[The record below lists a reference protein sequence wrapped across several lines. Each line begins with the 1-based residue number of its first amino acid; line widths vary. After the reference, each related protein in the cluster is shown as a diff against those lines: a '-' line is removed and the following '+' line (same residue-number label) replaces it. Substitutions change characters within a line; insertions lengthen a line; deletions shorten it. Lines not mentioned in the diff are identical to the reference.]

1 MTSNPLLHLKELGQS
16 LWLDYV
22 QRQLL
27 SSGELARMIANDG
40 LAGVTSN
47 PSIFQQAIVGHDE
60 YREDVAALIARGA
73 DVLEMYHG
81 LITRDIVLAAE
92 VLRPVYEASCA
103 RDGYV
108 SIEVSP
114 HLAYDAEGSIVEGR
128 KLWAH
133 LARPNV
139 MIKVPATR
147 AGLHAIQALV
157 AEGVNV
163 NVTLLFGIARY
174 REVLDAWMQGLE
186 QRLAADLPIHRC
198 ASVASFFVSRI
209 DTLVDQQLDRVGHTL
224 PEHKADSL
232 RGQAAIASARLAYQV
247 WRQTMSA
254 PRWRTLAAQGAM
266 PQRLLWAST
275 GTKDP
280 AYSDVKYV
288 EALIGPDTVNTLPPQ
303 TLAAYRQ
310 HGQPALRLETG
321 LDMAQAMPMALGE
334 LGIDLEGAAAQLEEE
349 GVQKFIDAY
358 DGLLATLGQWRAR
371 KRE

>member
-1 MTSNPLLHLKELGQS
+1 
-16 LWLDYV
+16 
-22 QRQLL
+22 
-27 SSGELARMIANDG
+27 MITTDG

-47 PSIFQQAIVGHDE
+47 PSIFQQAIVGHNE
-60 YREDVAALIARGA
+60 YREDVVALIARGA
-73 DVLEMYHG
+73 DVLEMYLS
-81 LITRDIVLAAE
+81 LILQDITLAAD
-92 VLRPVYEASCA
+92 VLGPVYAATGA

-114 HLAYDAEGSIVEGR
+114 HLAYDAEGSIAEGR
-128 KLWAH
+128 KLWTQ

-147 AGLHAIQALV
+147 QGLRAIQVLV
-157 AEGVNV
+157 AEGINV
-163 NVTLLFGIARY
+163 NVTLLFGVARY
-174 REVLDAWMQGLE
+174 REVLDAWMAGLE
-186 QRLAADLPIHRC
+186 QRLAAGKPIAQC
-198 ASVASFFVSRI
+198 ASVASFFLSRI
-209 DTLVDQQLDRVGHTL
+209 DTLVDQQLDSVGHTL
-224 PEHKADSL
+224 PGQKTHRL
-232 RGQAAIASARLAYQV
+232 RGQTAIASARQAYQV
-247 WRQTMSA
+247 WRQVMREA
-254 PRWRTLAAQGAM
+254 RWRLLAARGAM

-310 HGQPALRLETG
+310 HGDPALRLETG
-321 LDMAQAMPMALGE
+321 LDMAQALPAALAE
-334 LGIDLEGAAAQLEEE
+334 LGIDLERVVSQLEAE

-371 KRE
+371 EME

>member
-1 MTSNPLLHLKELGQS
+1 MTRNPLLRLKDLGQS

-27 SSGELARMIANDG
+27 SSGELARMIAADG

-60 YREDVAALIARGA
+60 YREDVAALIARAA

-81 LITRDIVLAAE
+81 LITQDIALAAD
-92 VLRPVYEASCA
+92 VLRPVYEASGA

-114 HLAYDAEGSIVEGR
+114 HLAYDAEGSIAEGR
-128 KLWAH
+128 RLWAH

-147 AGLHAIQALV
+147 QGLHAIPALV
-157 AEGVNV
+157 AQGINV
-163 NVTLLFGIARY
+163 NVTLLFGITRY
-174 REVLDAWMQGLE
+174 RQVLDAWMTGLE
-186 QRLAADLPIHRC
+186 QRLAAGLPIGKC
-198 ASVASFFVSRI
+198 ASVASFFLSRI
-209 DTLVDQQLDRVGHTL
+209 DTLVDRQLDDVGHTL
-224 PEHKADSL
+224 PGQKAEHL

-247 WRQTMSA
+247 WRQAMRA

-303 TLAAYRQ
+303 TLTAYRQ
-310 HGQPALRLETG
+310 HGDPALRLETG
-321 LDMAQAMPMALGE
+321 LELAQALPVALAE
-334 LGIDLEGAAAQLEEE
+334 LGIDLERVASQLEDE

-371 KRE
+371 R

>member
-1 MTSNPLLHLKELGQS
+1 MTGNPLLRLKDLGQS
-16 LWLDYV
+16 IWLDYV

-27 SSGELARMIANDG
+27 SSGELARLIDADG
-40 LAGVTSN
+40 LTGVTSN
-47 PSIFQQAIVGHDE
+47 PSIFQQAIVGHAE
-60 YREDVAALIARGA
+60 YRADVTALIARGA
-73 DVLEMYHG
+73 DVLEMYLS
-81 LITRDIVLAAE
+81 LILQDIALAADVLA
-92 VLRPVYEASCA
+92 PVHAASGA

-114 HLAYDAEGSIVEGR
+114 HLAHDTEGTVAEGR
-128 KLWAH
+128 KLWAQ

-147 AGLHAIQALV
+147 SGLRAIQTLV
-157 AEGVNV
+157 AEGINV

-174 REVLDAWMQGLE
+174 RQVLDAWMAGLE
-186 QRLAADLPIHRC
+186 QRAAAGLPLARC
-198 ASVASFFVSRI
+198 ASVASFFLSRI

-224 PEHKADSL
+224 AGQKTARL
-232 RGQAAIASARLAYQV
+232 RGQAAIASARQAYQV
-247 WRQTMSA
+247 WRQAMRE
-254 PRWRTLAAQGAM
+254 PRWCALAAHGAM

-288 EALIGPDTVNTLPPQ
+288 EALIGPETVNTLPPQ
-303 TLAAYRQ
+303 TLAVYRQ
-310 HGQPALRLETG
+310 HGDPALRLETG
-321 LDMAQAMPMALGE
+321 LELAETLPQALSE
-334 LGIDLEGAAAQLEEE
+334 LGIDLESAVTTLEEE

-371 KRE
+371 KPV

>member
-1 MTSNPLLHLKELGQS
+1 MTINPLLRLKDLGQS

-27 SSGELARMIANDG
+27 SSGELARMIATDG
-40 LAGVTSN
+40 LVGVTSN

-73 DVLEMYHG
+73 DVLEMYRN
-81 LITRDIVLAAE
+81 LITQDIALAAD
-92 VLRPVYEASCA
+92 VLRPVYEAGGA

-114 HLAYDAEGSIVEGR
+114 HLAHDAEGSIAEGR
-128 KLWAH
+128 KLWMH

-147 AGLHAIQALV
+147 PGLQAIQALV
-157 AEGVNV
+157 AEGINV

-174 REVLDAWMQGLE
+174 REVLDAWMTGLE
-186 QRLAADLPIHRC
+186 QRLAADLPIAKC
-198 ASVASFFVSRI
+198 ASVASFFLSRI
-209 DTLVDQQLDRVGHTL
+209 DTLVDRQLDGVGHTL
-224 PEHKADSL
+224 PGQKTDRL

-247 WRQTMSA
+247 WRRVMRE
-254 PRWRTLAAQGAM
+254 PRWRALAARGAM

-310 HGQPALRLETG
+310 HGDPALRLETG
-321 LDMAQAMPMALGE
+321 LELAQALPNALAE
-334 LGIDLEGAAAQLEEE
+334 LGIDLERVASQLEGE
-349 GVQKFIDAY
+349 GVQKFIEAY
-358 DGLLATLGQWRAR
+358 DGLLATLSQWRAR
-371 KRE
+371 R

>member
-1 MTSNPLLHLKELGQS
+1 MTTNPLLRLKDMGQS

-27 SSGELARMIANDG
+27 SSGELARLIAADG

-47 PSIFQQAIVGHDE
+47 PSIFQQAIVEHDE
-60 YREDVAALIARGA
+60 YRQDVAALVARGA
-73 DVLEMYHG
+73 DVLEMYDS
-81 LITRDIVLAAE
+81 LVTRDIALAAD
-92 VLRPVYEASCA
+92 VLRPVYEAGGA

-114 HLAYDAEGSIVEGR
+114 HLAQDGAGTLAEGR
-128 KLWAH
+128 KLWSQ

-147 AGLHAIQALV
+147 AGLSAIRALV
-157 AEGVNV
+157 AEGINV
-163 NVTLLFGIARY
+163 NVTLLFGVARY
-174 REVLDAWMQGLE
+174 REVLDAWMTGLE
-186 QRLAADLPIHRC
+186 QRLAAGKSINRC
-198 ASVASFFVSRI
+198 ASVASFFLSRI
-209 DTLVDQQLDRVGHTL
+209 DTLVDQQLDNIGRTV
-224 PEHKADSL
+224 PEQKARRL
-232 RGQAAIASARLAYQV
+232 RGLAAIASARLAYQA
-247 WRQTMSA
+247 WRQMLGTA
-254 PRWRTLAAQGAM
+254 RWRTLAAHAAL

-288 EALIGPDTVNTLPPQ
+288 EALIGPDTVNTLPPV

-310 HGQPALRLETG
+310 HGDPALRLETE
-321 LDMAQAMPMALGE
+321 LDVAQALPAALAE
-334 LGIDLEGAAAQLEEE
+334 LGIDLEGVAAQLEEE
-349 GVQKFIDAY
+349 GVHKFIDAY

-371 KRE
+371 LLE